1 MNSSTAATTRFRRIV
16 LIFSIIAAGIT
27 ILILVADPRECTTSN
42 LKLGLWLAFS
52 IHISASLAVLLHL
65 LDVFFH
71 GCLELLFFSLGLPA
85 YVCTPKSDSIS
96 YQHVEHY
103 NVC

>member
-1 MNSSTAATTRFRRIV
+1 MNSSTAATTRFRRII

-52 IHISASLAVLLHL
+52 IHISAFLL
-65 LDVFFH
+65 
-71 GCLELLFFSLGLPA
+71 LLFHFIGLGFLLQKLGRLLGLYYFYMIGA
-85 YVCTPKSDSIS
+85 MFMT
-96 YQHVEHY
+96 
-103 NVC
+103 